1 MSATATLQDEL
12 KKINWFHRINL
23 GNGITTPGIDD
34 SPTKLSQVRL
44 PADLSGKS
52 VLDIGAWDGFF
63 SFEAERRGARRVVAL
78 DGGVWRVDSI
88 GKAGFEFAR
97 KVLDSKVEDAEM
109 EVSEISVERLGHFDL
124 VLFLGVLYHLP
135 DPVTSFMKVASV
147 AAQDIIVETHVD
159 MIEHKVPAMAFY
171 PHDECANDPSNWCG
185 PNQAAVEGMLRMAGF
200 KTIKSFPVTPVAYP
214 VVGRSHLNQYG
225 RQVFHASR

>member
-1 MSATATLQDEL
+1 MSTAATMQDEL
-12 KKINWFHRINL
+12 KKINWFHRIDL
-23 GNGITTPGIDD
+23 GNGVTTPGFDD
-34 SPTKLSQVRL
+34 SATKLGQVRL

-78 DGGVWRVDSI
+78 DGGVWRVGSI

-97 KVLDSKVEDAEM
+97 KVLDSKVEDVEM
-109 EVSEISVERLGHFDL
+109 EVSEISVERLGQFDL

-135 DPVTSFMKVASV
+135 DPVSSFLKVASV
-147 AAQDIIVETHVD
+147 AAREIIIETHVD
-159 MIEHKVPAMAFY
+159 MVEQAVSSIALYAG
-171 PHDECANDPSNWCG
+171 DECANDPTNWCG
-185 PNQAAVEGMLRMAGF
+185 PNQAAVEAMLRLAGF
-200 KTIKSFPVTPVAYP
+200 KTIKSFPVTPVCYTVA
-214 VVGRSHLNQYG
+214 GRKPNQYG

>member
-1 MSATATLQDEL
+1 MSATATMQDEL
-12 KKINWFHRINL
+12 KKINWFHKINL
-23 GNGITTPGIDD
+23 GNGITTPGVDD
-34 SPTKLSQVRL
+34 TPTKLGQVRL
-44 PADLSGKS
+44 PDTLMGKT

-109 EVSEISVERLGHFDL
+109 EVSEISVERLGRFDL

-135 DPVTSFMKVASV
+135 DPVASFLKVASV
-147 AAQDIIVETHVD
+147 AAHDIIVETHVD
-159 MIEHKVPAMAFY
+159 MVEHAVPSIAFY
-171 PHDECANDPSNWCG
+171 PYDECAGDPSNWCG
-185 PNQAAVEGMLRMAGF
+185 PNRAAVEGMLKLAGF
-200 KTIKSFPVTPVAYP
+200 KTIKSYPMTPVVYPVT
-214 VVGRSHLNQYG
+214 GRKPNQYG
-225 RQVFHASR
+225 RMVFHASR